1 MNLGFGD
8 WSWGFLR
15 GGGGGIWDAIWGQF
29 GGIWGLGDEFG
40 ARCEIFGEG
49 LVESW
54 GERGVW
60 VMNLAFGVLGGGVLG
75 MVWGQ

>member
-1 MNLGFGD
+1 MNLG
-8 WSWGFLR
+8 
-15 GGGGGIWDAIWGQF
+15 F